1 MEFVL
6 SMLLVNLLA
15 YLHHQDVPKSAEL
28 EETKRCS
35 LEFQIVSITN
45 LTSQACSCST
55 VAPNASSAGGS
66 ATGGLGAAT
75 GPSTAGGA
83 GGAKWSAGSRA
94 GWTQQTQGRLITHAN
109 SATSDNQNSKQNDDD
124 EVEELPAHLLHNQAL
139 YNKRNGTISS
149 RWQNAQQKV
158 PSVTTLST
166 SLQVR
171 YKSAFTEQSQRTSPL
186 PTAQLS
192 EEQPE
197 HSVTIPPSGQFHY
210 QVPQADRDRQ
220 LVRSSYSRSSPRR
233 RHSVSGNS
241 LNLAVGSPRLRR
253 VSVGDAYH
261 GSELRAIHSISSNA
275 RSYSIATG
283 ASDLHHSTPSN
294 LPPSQTA
301 SQPLENLVPRS
312 LPLGHH
318 ASALQ
323 PVNQSTPTDQQWL
336 EQSLHILS
344 ATDNQYTSFYRM
356 RKLLNTYVNSTP
368 SPSTK
373 VVDHMMWGFVMTRP
387 NFESIHGL
395 LHNYQHLLRNSK
407 YKPSPDTYSILI
419 TALCQRDIN
428 NSNEIELRKSKLD
441 DAMINQRLNQSLP
454 NLSLAPPSSAEDLKV
469 LNTLTSEPNF
479 DHAVQLYNT
488 LSKENLRLLQPA
500 ALDSLIKSCSNQ
512 SALDPQNVRG
522 QQIMRLN
529 LAVDAF
535 GNLESQ
541 GNCSARTYAGMI
553 DVLGYSQKLPN
564 AKVMFDDYRN
574 VRSGATPI
582 TSPILHV
589 HHLRCPDLAG
599 LSPEL
604 DGTIGFTHLRG
615 QSQPVDEVSDAMVL
629 LSLMRA
635 YLANG
640 DSVSA
645 VTLLEECLNSDPTS
659 ATPLGKINSDHI
671 LEIISGFIR
680 LSDFRSASKWLKRIF
695 NEEHAL
701 YDLDQPGKRNSF
713 LDKIVRL
720 SCQPERV
727 SGGLDV
733 ANDAVKVSIETM
745 RPQSNPNA
753 GISLMYRMRQV
764 LNCLLVRALQSSTA
778 LQKDHQSTNS
788 SITLG
793 ITKDSLEKATNLIC
807 DFIKRRSYL
816 LETNSESSAYL
827 LNLQTYG
834 MMENLLNRAIQTCQH
849 IRIATGATGQ
859 FKELT
864 DLCQDMLIKLLSH
877 YSTIPDHR
885 PIDSEDVDVQHERSS
900 LAGLLTCYQNLI
912 SSTAISASGLN
923 HDTQLEFS
931 LKITTPVIINNM
943 SLILAKQLVRFY
955 NLSSQADQLLRS
967 TNDWFVMLTAGAIFE
982 VQVKE
987 GKSLSFAEDDSRF
1000 STQSILESLLISL
1013 ENALATGRV
1022 NFAERDPAIDSQFLI
1037 RVIDT
1042 YNIPLPVDGKLNG
1055 LFAELRAAGGG
1066 SYSASDLRLNHY
1078 IQEGGKYVT
1087 NRFSVLGHED
1097 HSSPNNLS
1105 NATDSA
1111 SVTSPSLTLI
1121 GASSVPSS
1129 LPSPLFS
1136 PHLANE
1142 SESTRSTTPPSRLP
1156 LQVPHDA
1163 SRSMS
1168 RSVSKSVVPVPHS
1181 SFRSF
1186 NEHLSQVAL
1195 SMFCNKDLAELE
1207 NMYRSV
1213 HESAS
1218 RGIYLTPDASSAL
1231 IETFGRLGQLDRMRE
1246 MYVYA
1251 HVGLA
1256 SVEGVTQSDQISRSA
1271 SWIRVEDRMIIGL
1284 SYCGAL
1290 DELAI
1295 HKLRLLENGE
1305 APSADAYAA
1314 MIQHARET
1322 TDDASVALAYFE
1334 EAIQHRVIPN
1344 TFLCNTIISKLSK
1357 ARRAPEALQV
1367 FDYMKQNNLPR
1378 NSVTFGAIINACC
1391 KTGDEK
1397 SAEKLFR
1404 EMLRSKYYKPR
1415 IPPFNTMIQL
1425 YTQGIKHPN
1434 REKVLYYFDEM
1445 LRQNLSPSDHTY
1457 GFIEPYDP
1465 VSMRDVFER
1474 ACADR
1479 NVRINGSHWSTL
1491 INVKGSIEKDL
1502 EGTLQLFDSISSH
1515 RSTIRMRSA
1524 RSGEAQVLPDAVCYE
1539 ALFNVLLGLKRTDL
1553 ISTYVERMQSGGVHM
1568 TAYVMNTLIKA
1579 HASSGD
1585 IQAARDLFESLIDP
1599 APGQAAAFNHPTPH
1613 GIEKIQ
1619 QGYHNNH
1626 QTSLQKSIGQVHDPV
1641 YREPS
1646 SWETMIR
1653 SEIENGEIERAEGLM
1668 KRMENRAY
1676 PNALMNRVR
1685 KLIETSR
1692 RKIDQ

>member
-1 MEFVL
+1 MLFPKLAIHISPFKL
-6 SMLLVNLLA
+6 SHLANRGHLQFQNLRN
-15 YLHHQDVPKSAEL
+15 
-28 EETKRCS
+28 T
-35 LEFQIVSITN
+35 FNNIN
-45 LTSQACSCST
+45 LGST

-109 SATSDNQNSKQNDDD
+109 SAASDNQNSKQNDDD
-124 EVEELPAHLLHNQAL
+124 EVEELPAHLLHNQL

-149 RWQNAQQKV
+149 RWQNAQQQKV
-158 PSVTTLST
+158 PTVTTLVLSST
-166 SLQVR
+166 RLQAR
-171 YKSAFTEQSQRTSPL
+171 YKSAFTEQSQRTSRL
-186 PTAQLS
+186 PAAQLS
-192 EEQPE
+192 EDQHE
-197 HSVTIPPSGQFHY
+197 HRPATPPSGQLHN
-210 QVPQADRDRQ
+210 QVPQVECGQQ
-220 LVRSSYSRSSPRR
+220 LVRLSYSRPSPRR

-241 LNLAVGSPRLRR
+241 LNLAVASPKLRR
-253 VSVGDAYH
+253 VSVSDAYN
-261 GSELRAIHSISSNA
+261 GSELNPIHLISSNA
-275 RSYSIATG
+275 RPYSTATG
-283 ASDLHHSTPSN
+283 ASDLPYPTPTD
-294 LPPSQTA
+294 LPLGQTT

-318 ASALQ
+318 TSVGR
-323 PVNQSTPTDQQWL
+323 PVNQSMPTDQQWL
-336 EQSLHILS
+336 EQSLHILN

-356 RKLLNTYVNSTP
+356 RKLLNTYVSSTP

-373 VVDHMMWGFVMTRP
+373 VVDYMMWGFVITRP
-387 NFESIHGL
+387 NFESIHAL

-419 TALCQRDIN
+419 TALCQRDMN

-469 LNTLTSEPNF
+469 LNTLISEPNF

-512 SALDPQNVRG
+512 SALDPQNVHG
-522 QQIMRLN
+522 QQNMRLN
-529 LAVDAF
+529 LAVDVF
-535 GNLESQ
+535 GNLECQ
-541 GNCSARTYAGMI
+541 GSCSARTYAAMV

-564 AKVMFDDYRN
+564 AKVMFDDYRK
-574 VRSGATPI
+574 VRSGM
-582 TSPILHV
+582 TSISSPLLHA
-589 HHLRCPDLAG
+589 HHLRSPDLTG
-599 LSPEL
+599 LFPDL
-604 DGTIGFTHLRG
+604 DCTIGSTHLRG
-615 QSQPVDEVSDAMVL
+615 ESRPVDEASDAMIL

-645 VTLLEECLNSDPTS
+645 VTLLEECLNSSPTS
-659 ATPLGKINSDHI
+659 DTSLGKINSDHI

-680 LSDFRSASKWLKRIF
+680 LSDFRSASKWLKKIF

-701 YDLDQPGKRNSF
+701 YDLDQPRKRNSF

-727 SGGLDV
+727 GGGLDV
-733 ANDAVKVSIETM
+733 ANDAVKVSIQTM

-764 LNCLLVRALQSSTA
+764 LNCLLVRALHSSIA
-778 LQKDHQSTNS
+778 LQKDHQSINAP
-788 SITLG
+788 ITLS
-793 ITKDSLEKATNLIC
+793 ITKDSLEKATELIC
-807 DFIKRRSYL
+807 DFIKKRSHL
-816 LETNSESSAYL
+816 LETNPESSAYL
-827 LNLQTYG
+827 LNIQTYG
-834 MMENLLNRAIQTCQH
+834 MMENLLNRTIQTCQH
-849 IRIATGATGQ
+849 IRITWVTGVTSQ
-859 FKELT
+859 SRELT
-864 DLCQDMLIKLLSH
+864 NLCQDMLIKLLSH

-885 PIDSEDVDVQHERSS
+885 PIDSEDVDVPHERSS

-912 SSTAISASGLN
+912 SSPMISATGPN

-931 LKITTPVIINNM
+931 LKITTPAIINNM

-955 NLSSQADQLLRS
+955 NLTSQADHLLRS
-967 TNDWFVMLTAGAIFE
+967 TNDWFVMLTAGAILE
-982 VQVKE
+982 VQAKQ
-987 GKSLSFAEDDSRF
+987 GILLSLSEDDSRF
-1000 STQSILESLLISL
+1000 ANQSILESLLISF
-1013 ENALATGRV
+1013 ESALAAGRV
-1022 NFAERDPAIDSQFLI
+1022 NFAQRDPAIDSQFLI
-1037 RVIDT
+1037 RVIDI
-1042 YNIPLPVDGKLNG
+1042 YNITLPHDGKLKT
-1055 LFAELRAAGGG
+1055 LFAELKARSGD
-1066 SYSASDLRLNHY
+1066 SYNASDLRLKHY
-1078 IQEGGKYVT
+1078 IQEGGKYVS

-1097 HSSPNNLS
+1097 HSAPDRLS
-1105 NATDSA
+1105 NANDST
-1111 SVTSPSLTLI
+1111 SVTSPSMTI
-1121 GASSVPSS
+1121 TGASSVPSS
-1129 LPSPLFS
+1129 LPSPFSS
-1136 PHLANE
+1136 PHLTNA
-1142 SESTRSTTPPSRLP
+1142 SEASRSTTPPSQRP
-1156 LQVPHDA
+1156 LQLSLDA
-1163 SRSMS
+1163 SRSIS
-1168 RSVSKSVVPVPHS
+1168 PSVSRPVVPVPHS

-1195 SMFCNKDLAELE
+1195 SMFCSKDLGELE
-1207 NMYRSV
+1207 HMYRKV

-1256 SVEGVTQSDQISRSA
+1256 SLEGVTQSDQISRSA

-1284 SYCGAL
+1284 AYCDAL

-1334 EAIQHRVIPN
+1334 EAIQNRVVPN

-1397 SAEKLFR
+1397 SAEGLFR
-1404 EMLRSKYYKPR
+1404 EMLRSKYYRPR

-1425 YTQGIKHPN
+1425 YTQGTKHPN

-1445 LRQNLSPSDHTY
+1445 LKQNLSPSHHTYNLLMQAY

-1515 RSTIRMRSA
+1515 RSTIRLRSS

-1539 ALFNVLLGLKRTDL
+1539 ALFNVLLGLKRMDL
-1553 ISTYVERMQSGGVHM
+1553 ISTYVERMRSGGVHM

-1579 HASSGD
+1579 HALSGD
-1585 IQAARDLFESLIDP
+1585 IQTARDLFESLIDP
-1599 APGQAAAFNHPTPH
+1599 APGQAAAFNHPISN
-1613 GIEKIQ
+1613 GNEKIQ
-1619 QGYHNNH
+1619 AGYPQQNGS
-1626 QTSLQKSIGQVHDPV
+1626 QRLIGKVHDPI

-1653 SEIENGEIERAEGLM
+1653 SEVDNGEIERAEELM
-1668 KRMENRAY
+1668 KRMEKRAY

-1685 KLIETSR
+1685 KVIESNR
-1692 RKIDQ
+1692 RKG

>member
-1 MEFVL
+1 MLFPKLAIHISPFKL
-6 SMLLVNLLA
+6 SHLANRGHLQFQNLRN
-15 YLHHQDVPKSAEL
+15 
-28 EETKRCS
+28 T
-35 LEFQIVSITN
+35 FNNIN
-45 LTSQACSCST
+45 LGST

-66 ATGGLGAAT
+66 ATGGLGAAA
-75 GPSTAGGA
+75 GPGTAGGA

-124 EVEELPAHLLHNQAL
+124 EVDELPMHLLHNQAL

-158 PSVTTLST
+158 PTVTTLALSST
-166 SLQVR
+166 SLQAR
-171 YKSAFTEQSQRTSPL
+171 YKSAFTEQSQRTSRL
-186 PTAQLS
+186 PTAQPS
-192 EEQPE
+192 EDKFE
-197 HSVTIPPSGQFHY
+197 HTAAIPAPGQLHY
-210 QVPQADRDRQ
+210 QAPQTDCGQQ
-220 LVRSSYSRSSPRR
+220 LGRPSYSRSSPRR

-241 LNLAVGSPRLRR
+241 LNLAAVAPRLRR
-253 VSVGDAYH
+253 VSVSDAYN
-261 GSELRAIHSISSNA
+261 GSELYAIHSISSDA
-275 RSYSIATG
+275 RPYSTAAG
-283 ASDLHHSTPSN
+283 ASDLQYSTPTN
-294 LPPSQTA
+294 LPSPS
-301 SQPLENLVPRS
+301 LENFVPRS
-312 LPLGHH
+312 LPLGHQ
-318 ASALQ
+318 ASVGQ

-336 EQSLHILS
+336 EQSLHILN

-356 RKLLNTYVNSTP
+356 RKLLNTYVSSTP

-373 VVDHMMWGFVMTRP
+373 VVDHMMWGFVITRP
-387 NFESIHGL
+387 KFESIHGL

-500 ALDSLIKSCSNQ
+500 ALDSLITSCSNQ

-522 QQIMRLN
+522 QQNMRLN
-529 LAVDAF
+529 LAVDVF

-541 GNCSARTYAGMI
+541 GSCSARTYAGMI

-574 VRSGATPI
+574 LKSSVTPRP
-582 TSPILHV
+582 SPILHA
-589 HHLRCPDLAG
+589 HHLRSPDLTDIFSDLNNAT
-599 LSPEL
+599 SS
-604 DGTIGFTHLRG
+604 THLQGESR
-615 QSQPVDEVSDAMVL
+615 PVDEVSDAMVL

-635 YLANG
+635 YLVNG

-645 VTLLEECLNSDPTS
+645 VTLLEECLTSSPTS

-680 LSDFRSASKWLKRIF
+680 LSDFRSASKWLNRIF

-713 LDKIVRL
+713 LDRIVRL

-727 SGGLDV
+727 GGGLDV

-745 RPQSNPNA
+745 RPQSNSNA

-764 LNCLLVRALQSSTA
+764 LNCLLVRALQSSAA
-778 LQKDHQSTNS
+778 LQTDNQSTS
-788 SITLG
+788 STLTLG
-793 ITKDSLEKATNLIC
+793 ITKDSLEKATDSIC
-807 DFIKRRSYL
+807 EFIKRRSYL
-816 LETNSESSAYL
+816 LKTNPESSAYL
-827 LNLQTYG
+827 SNIQIYG

-849 IRIATGATGQ
+849 IRITWVTGVASQ
-859 FKELT
+859 SKELT
-864 DLCQDMLIKLLSH
+864 DLCQDMLIKLLLH

-885 PIDSEDVDVQHERSS
+885 PIDSEDVDVQHEASS

-912 SSTAISASGLN
+912 SSPAISASGSN
-923 HDTQLEFS
+923 HGAQLGFA

-955 NLSSQADQLLRS
+955 NLSPQADQLLRS
-967 TNDWFVMLTAGAIFE
+967 INDWFAMLTAGAIFE

-987 GKSLSFAEDDSRF
+987 GISLPLTEEDSRF
-1000 STQSILESLLISL
+1000 STQSILQSLLNSF

-1022 NFAERDPAIDSQFLI
+1022 EFAERDPAIDLQFLI

-1042 YNIPLPVDGKLNG
+1042 CNIPLTHDGKLKT
-1055 LFAELRAAGGG
+1055 LFAELKAQGGDSYNAA
-1066 SYSASDLRLNHY
+1066 DLRLQHY

-1087 NRFSVLGHED
+1087 NRFSVLSHED
-1097 HSSPNNLS
+1097 HSAPNRVS

-1111 SVTSPSLTLI
+1111 SVTSPSLTII

-1142 SESTRSTTPPSRLP
+1142 SVASRSTTPPSQLP
-1156 LQVPHDA
+1156 IQASHNA

-1168 RSVSKSVVPVPHS
+1168 PSVSKPVVPVPHS

-1186 NEHLSQVAL
+1186 NEHLSQLAL
-1195 SMFCNKDLAELE
+1195 SMFCSKDLAELE
-1207 NMYRSV
+1207 NMYRTV

-1231 IETFGRLGQLDRMRE
+1231 IETFGRLGQLERMRE

-1397 SAEKLFR
+1397 SAERLFR
-1404 EMLRSKYYKPR
+1404 EMSRSKYYRPR

-1425 YTQGIKHPN
+1425 YTQGTKHPN

-1445 LRQNLSPSDHTY
+1445 LRQNLSPSDHTYNLLMQAY

-1515 RSTIRMRSA
+1515 RSTVQMRSA
-1524 RSGEAQVLPDAVCYE
+1524 RSGEVQVLPDAVCYE

-1553 ISTYVERMQSGGVHM
+1553 IPTYVERMRLGGVHM

-1585 IQAARDLFESLIDP
+1585 IQTARDLFESLIDP
-1599 APGQAAAFNHPTPH
+1599 APGQAAAFNHPASN
-1613 GIEKIQ
+1613 GIAKIQ
-1619 QGYHNNH
+1619 EGHNSQH
-1626 QTSLQKSIGQVHDPV
+1626 PKSIGKVHDPI

-1653 SEIENGEIERAEGLM
+1653 SEIENGEIERAEQLM
-1668 KRMENRAY
+1668 KRMESRAY

-1685 KLIETSR
+1685 KSIESNR
-1692 RKIDQ
+1692 MKI